1 MLQKGQSLGK
11 GPHWLIF
18 LNQLGLLCFVGD
30 TDRSLSDSAILFVPD
45 SFAFAFDVIC
55 LDKAHKYISLKR
67 WNCIRRAFLLRSVT
81 MFFVINNHEGLWFE
95 CNYMNSAKTVFSG
108 SEHPVAL
115 IFLPRRKKVRI
126 SYQRR
131 KSKDNCGWPL
141 KI

>member
-1 MLQKGQSLGK
+1 MFQKGQSLGK

-30 TDRSLSDSAILFVPD
+30 IDKSLADSAILFVPD
-45 SFAFAFDVIC
+45 NFAFAFDVIC
-55 LDKAHKYISLKR
+55 FYKAHKYISLKR
-67 WNCIRRAFLLRSVT
+67 WNCIRRAFLLRSVI
-81 MFFVINNHEGLWFE
+81 MFFIINNHEGLWFE
-95 CNYMNSAKTVFSG
+95 YSYMNSVKTVLSG

-131 KSKDNCGWPL
+131 KFKDNCG
-141 KI
+141 